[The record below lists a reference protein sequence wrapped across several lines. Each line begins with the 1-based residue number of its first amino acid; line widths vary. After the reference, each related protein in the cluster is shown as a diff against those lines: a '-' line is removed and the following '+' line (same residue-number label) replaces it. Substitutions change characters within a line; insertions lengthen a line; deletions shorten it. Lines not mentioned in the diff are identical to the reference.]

1 MGNKYTKDEVDL
13 VSSHPKFSKAQ
24 VLTVKDDRTIR
35 TVIPSDDEGYNA
47 WKKLQ
52 TKHTKIFSKA
62 NHLLLPKKHTFKKEG
77 MCAHSG
83 NVTVI

>member
-13 VSSHPKFSKAQ
+13 VSSHPRFSKAQ

-35 TVIPSDDEGYNA
+35 TVLPVDDAGYNA

-52 TKHTKIFSKA
+52 TKHSKILNKST
-62 NHLLLPKKHTFKKEG
+62 HLLLPKKHAFK
-77 MCAHSG
+77 A
-83 NVTVI
+83 